1 MSYSG
6 SRQRSDTVIG
16 PAQSAETSL
25 SNQHKMAESTSTSSL
40 SLPQSQKL
48 KGRENYTVW
57 KENIVFLAASHR
69 IDCHLIPSK
78 RYPKPRDLSNDEDWE
93 AASTEQQTQWE
104 NWVAMDAKALMII
117 RHNIL
122 GGLLDAIQGKKTAI
136 DA

>member
-25 SNQHKMAESTSTSSL
+25 SNQLKMAESTSISASL

-57 KENIVFLAASHR
+57 KENIVFLAASH
-69 IDCHLIPSK
+69 
-78 RYPKPRDLSNDEDWE
+78 
-93 AASTEQQTQWE
+93 
-104 NWVAMDAKALMII
+104 
-117 RHNIL
+117 
-122 GGLLDAIQGKKTAI
+122 
-136 DA
+136 